1 MTTKEAIYLIIS
13 VAEFLLIIAG
23 VDEYFGE
30 EVRKFCLV
38 LFPIWCIGMGIR
50 NWKQIVE
57 FFTEGLYNLKEKM
70 NKK

>member
-1 MTTKEAIYLIIS
+1 MTTKEAIYLIVS
-13 VAEFLLIIAG
+13 VTEFLLIIAG
-23 VDEYFGE
+23 VDECFGE

-38 LFPIWCIGMGIR
+38 LFPIWCIEMGIG

-57 FFTEGLYNLKEKM
+57 FFCEVLFRLKK

>member
-1 MTTKEAIYLIIS
+1 MKTKEVIYMAIASIELLLLTAGIS
-13 VAEFLLIIAG
+13 
-23 VDEYFGE
+23 EYFGE

-57 FFTEGLYNLKEKM
+57 FFTEGLYNLKR
-70 NKK
+70 KK